1 MKGVSI
7 DFQEKLNIIL
17 FYLVIGFIGF
27 GSTGSG
33 VYNNNSISYS
43 FLYFFVVFV
52 LFFYKSIFEYI
63 NSSIAIPICIMFFS
77 FFITCVTTDLEDK
90 TQNWMRFYAIFA
102 SVILGYF
109 SYILMVKNI
118 ISFIGVSRILAGIGL
133 GHFFTLL
140 CMWYYLP
147 NPMDYNWMTGL
158 YFFSHIRH
166 LADFLSIC
174 FLSAFF
180 LMYQSKNITQKILW
194 LITVIIILSTILWTG
209 SRAAYFSLF
218 ISIIVFLF
226 IYKKYWVNIAIVLC
240 TTLVSMWLSTLFK
253 VSNIALGFVSSFHR
267 SVGHSY
273 SVDQVA
279 SGRTSLYKE
288 VFEFF
293 SYHPIW
299 GNGGDAVM
307 QLNIYATGTF
317 FLQAHNSILQILIE
331 FGVVGLL
338 CVLFVLYRVMMGFKY
353 NKLTNHQIYSLIIVL
368 NIMVAALLN
377 GGAYYV
383 VTISLMCFFIAAI
396 YAERASSN
404 KIVDA

>member
-43 FLYFFVVFV
+43 FLYFFIVFV

-77 FFITCVTTDLEDK
+77 FFVTCVTTDLEDK

-118 ISFIGVSRILAGIGL
+118 ISFVGVSRILAGIGL
-133 GHFFTLL
+133 VHVFTLL
-140 CMWYYLP
+140 YMWHFMP
-147 NPMDYNWMTGL
+147 NPIDYNWVTGL
-158 YFFSHIRH
+158 YFFSNIRH
-166 LADFLSIC
+166 LADLLSIC

-180 LMYQSKNITQKILW
+180 LMYQSTNRAQKILW
-194 LITVIIILSTILWTG
+194 FIIAVVILGSVLWSG
-209 SRAAYFSLF
+209 SRAAYLGLF
-218 ISIIVFLF
+218 IGIIVFLLL
-226 IYKKYWVNIAIVLC
+226 YKKSWANTVA
-240 TTLVSMWLSTLFK
+240 TLFVILISIWLSTLFK
-253 VSNIALGFVSSFHR
+253 VNNSSLGFLNAFNRSADSSR
-267 SVGHSY
+267 SIE
-273 SVDQVA
+273 QLA
-279 SGRTSLYKE
+279 SGRIGLYKE
-288 VFEFF
+288 VFELF

-299 GNGGDAVM
+299 GYGGDAVI
-307 QLNIYATGTF
+307 LLEVSVKKAF

-338 CVLFVLYRVMMGFKY
+338 SVLFVLYKMIIGFKY

-383 VTISLMCFFIAAI
+383 VTISLMCFFIAAM
-396 YAERASSN
+396 YAERALSN